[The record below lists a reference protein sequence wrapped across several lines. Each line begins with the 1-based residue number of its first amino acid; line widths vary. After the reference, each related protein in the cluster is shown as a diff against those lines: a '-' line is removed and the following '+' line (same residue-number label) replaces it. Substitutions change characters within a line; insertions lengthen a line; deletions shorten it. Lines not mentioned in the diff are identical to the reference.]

1 MNGRCLR
8 DYRCYFGKREAIII
22 ILAFAATAITNIIGT
37 RLPVNLEPYL
47 ALCPV
52 IGLLFGPVGSIGVN
66 LVSFL
71 YNISMHRP
79 MDLIILD
86 LLNVFLVS
94 YIPYRLWYSIGMGRD
109 DRPPVFDSTFN
120 VSKFMLVMV
129 ITSFVYTM
137 LYNVIYAFLDGT
149 MVLDMD
155 DLARFLKVLSFS
167 FLFGMSAAL
176 LLRYLGV
183 RFETPR
189 FGGSP
194 DDLRRRINPLVF
206 DIILIVGA
214 VVPTL
219 VMAKTIDGI
228 MLPAMAA
235 IEYTMLI
242 IFLLKPVDAAR
253 TDEKTVL
260 IGRGLRINKF
270 NRNLIERFI
279 AMFIVLGLSFC
290 VAIGFVSYYGNMDWP
305 LDADIG
311 ENVVFYMSVALLAFF
326 IPAIFI
332 LWYIERRVTVPV
344 GAISAASRNFVSKD
358 YDESASDFEET
369 CRRFYGTDNEIG
381 ELARSLTKMTDD
393 MGHYIEDIRNLNSQR
408 EMYRAELNVA
418 KNIQESLIPHDFDSL
433 GGTGIVA
440 SGTMEAAKYVGGDFY
455 DFFPVDDDHVCMAI
469 GDVSGKGVPAAL
481 FMAMTKTLIESQASH
496 SLDPGE
502 ILANV
507 NSGLCRNNEEYM
519 FVTCWLGIVEL
530 STGRM
535 DYACAGHNPPVMKRC
550 GHPAE
555 MLQGKKG
562 LVLGGMEGVRYPTNG
577 ITLGRGDAV
586 LLYTDGVTEANHEY
600 DGFFG
605 TERLLGIV
613 DSCEGRPSETVE
625 ATVGAVHEFTADAEQ
640 FDDITVLMFRYDGKD
655 GAASD

>member
-1 MNGRCLR
+1 MEENEGERKRRAWLR
-8 DYRCYFGKREAIII
+8 G
-22 ILAFAATAITNIIGT
+22 GT
-37 RLPVNLEPYL
+37 Y
-47 ALCPV
+47 AL
-52 IGLLFGPVGSIGVN
+52 
-66 LVSFL
+66 
-71 YNISMHRP
+71 
-79 MDLIILD
+79 
-86 LLNVFLVS
+86 
-94 YIPYRLWYSIGMGRD
+94 GM
-109 DRPPVFDSTFN
+109 
-120 VSKFMLVMV
+120 L
-129 ITSFVYTM
+129 
-137 LYNVIYAFLDGT
+137 
-149 MVLDMD
+149 VLDMD

-242 IFLLKPVDAAR
+242 IFMLKPVDAAR

-496 SLDPGE
+496 GLDPGE

-507 NSGLCRNNEEYM
+507 NSGLCRNNEECM

>member
-94 YIPYRLWYSIGMGRD
+94 YIPYRLWYSIGMDRD

-235 IEYTMLI
+235 IEY
-242 IFLLKPVDAAR
+242 
-253 TDEKTVL
+253 
-260 IGRGLRINKF
+260 
-270 NRNLIERFI
+270 
-279 AMFIVLGLSFC
+279 S
-290 VAIGFVSYYGNMDWP
+290 
-305 LDADIG
+305 
-311 ENVVFYMSVALLAFF
+311 
-326 IPAIFI
+326 
-332 LWYIERRVTVPV
+332 
-344 GAISAASRNFVSKD
+344 
-358 YDESASDFEET
+358 
-369 CRRFYGTDNEIG
+369 
-381 ELARSLTKMTDD
+381 
-393 MGHYIEDIRNLNSQR
+393 
-408 EMYRAELNVA
+408 
-418 KNIQESLIPHDFDSL
+418 
-433 GGTGIVA
+433 
-440 SGTMEAAKYVGGDFY
+440 
-455 DFFPVDDDHVCMAI
+455 
-469 GDVSGKGVPAAL
+469 
-481 FMAMTKTLIESQASH
+481 
-496 SLDPGE
+496 
-502 ILANV
+502 
-507 NSGLCRNNEEYM
+507 
-519 FVTCWLGIVEL
+519 
-530 STGRM
+530 
-535 DYACAGHNPPVMKRC
+535 
-550 GHPAE
+550 
-555 MLQGKKG
+555 
-562 LVLGGMEGVRYPTNG
+562 
-577 ITLGRGDAV
+577 
-586 LLYTDGVTEANHEY
+586 
-600 DGFFG
+600 
-605 TERLLGIV
+605 
-613 DSCEGRPSETVE
+613 
-625 ATVGAVHEFTADAEQ
+625 
-640 FDDITVLMFRYDGKD
+640 
-655 GAASD
+655 

>member
-418 KNIQESLIPHDFDSL
+418 KNIQESLIPHDFES
-433 GGTGIVA
+433 
-440 SGTMEAAKYVGGDFY
+440 

-496 SLDPGE
+496 GLDPGE

-507 NSGLCRNNEEYM
+507 NSGLCRNNEECM